1 MYERV
6 DHRSIIIF
14 LRGIGVSFL
23 IEIRVDLLS
32 ESISF
37 KGLIIKVIDK
47 TTIVDV

>member
-1 MYERV
+1 V

-32 ESISF
+32 EQMKSISF